1 MIIVGYT
8 DYSYNVQNINEKQ
21 WFNLKY
27 NLNEKI

>member
-1 MIIVGYT
+1 MTIVGYT
-8 DYSYNVQNINEKQ
+8 DYSYKAQNLNEKQ

>member
-21 WFNLKY
+21 RFNLKY